1 MTSWKNFSQPMIT
14 NNHQR
19 ISKNGMG
26 YDGMLVPAGAVM
38 SCCGMKFDRNSNL
51 RSGQVQWHILHRE
64 DHEAMGAECSSWLNM
79 ICLNRD
85 ML

>member
-1 MTSWKNFSQPMIT
+1 M
-14 NNHQR
+14 
-19 ISKNGMG
+19 
-26 YDGMLVPAGAVM
+26 PAGAVV
-38 SCCGMKFDRNSNL
+38 SCCGMKFERNSNL

-64 DHEAMGAECSSWLNM
+64 DHAMGGAECSSWLNM